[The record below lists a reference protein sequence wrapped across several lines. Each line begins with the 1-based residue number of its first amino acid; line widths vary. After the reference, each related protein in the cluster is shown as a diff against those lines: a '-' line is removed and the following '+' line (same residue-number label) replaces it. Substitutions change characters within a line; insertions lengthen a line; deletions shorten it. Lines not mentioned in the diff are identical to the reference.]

1 MLRKILSLFVV
12 TYLIGASPALSLTFE
27 QVLAL
32 RKAGLSDKTIQMMLE
47 QENKNPF
54 DTESPNTWSTSDGR
68 EFRSTGQGRRPIGCS
83 DLFYPLYN
91 YPIVIGTFPRV
102 K

>member
-12 TYLIGASPALSLTFE
+12 TYFIGASPALSLTFE

-32 RKAGLSDKTIQMMLE
+32 RKAGLSDKTIQMILE

-54 DTESPNTWSTSDGR
+54 DTEFPNTWTTPDGR
-68 EFRSTGQGRRPIGCS
+68 VFRSTGHGWRPAGCS
-83 DLFYPLYN
+83 DSSYPIYN
-91 YPIVIGTFPRV
+91 YPIVVPTFPRV

>member
-1 MLRKILSLFVV
+1 MLQRILSLSVV
-12 TYLIGASPALSLTFE
+12 IYFFMSASPAFSLTFE
-27 QVLAL
+27 QTLAL

-54 DTESPNTWSTSDGR
+54 DTESPNTWTTPDGR
-68 EFRSTGQGRRPIGCS
+68 VFRSTGQGRRSTGCS
-83 DLFYPLYN
+83 DSFYPIDV
-91 YPIVIGTFPRV
+91 YPIIRTFPRV